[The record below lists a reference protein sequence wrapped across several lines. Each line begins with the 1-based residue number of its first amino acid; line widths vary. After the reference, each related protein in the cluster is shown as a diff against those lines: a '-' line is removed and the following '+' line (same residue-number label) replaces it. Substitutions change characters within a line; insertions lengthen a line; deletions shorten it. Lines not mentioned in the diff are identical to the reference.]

1 MCACVCM
8 SASACVFLE
17 ASVSCVLP
25 ETHAASLKRVSL
37 MMCFERCVSTV

>member
-1 MCACVCM
+1 MCVCM

-17 ASVSCVLP
+17 VSVCVLP